1 LFKPDLL
8 NRILYSLLFFL
19 LPVILFAQQGNNFRN
34 KLFSPADTIYLD
46 SLSII
51 PNSEI
56 IKYANGSIAN
66 KNSYTIDYAKSLLL
80 FIEMPPDSIEISY
93 RIFPYNFNKVYQ
105 NKSDSLIRPD
115 AKGSFNPFL
124 FSGSELAAKNE
135 SLFSEGLNK
144 SGSISRG
151 FTVGNNQDLAVNSFL
166 NLQLSGKLSDD
177 VYILAAI
184 TDNNIPVQPDGNT
197 QQLQDFDQVYI
208 QLYNDKSKLT
218 AGDFQL
224 SSPNNSYFM
233 KYFKRAQGGS
243 ASSTFNT
250 RKVTSEEK
258 SGTKISV
265 SAAGAVSKGKF
276 ARNIIPGVEGNQGPY
291 RLRGSENELFIIV
304 LSGTEKVYIDGMLM
318 QRGQE
323 NDYVIDYNSSEITF
337 TAKQLITKDKRIIV
351 EFQYSDK
358 NYARSLLQFGTEVET
373 KKLKL
378 GIFAYGE
385 QDAKN
390 QPLQQDLDTDK
401 KELMA
406 SVGDDLLA
414 AVYPNFNQTDFTPDQ
429 VLYKLTDTIIGNF
442 IYDSVFVYSTSP
454 DEAFYR
460 VGFSLVGEGYGNYR
474 QIKSTANG
482 KVYEWIAPI
491 DGIKQGNYEPVTIL
505 VTPKKRQMAIITSEY
520 QISDNTKATMEFA
533 LSNNDLN
540 TFSAKDSGDDQ
551 DIALKIGLENTQ
563 KISSHERPFL
573 LTTFL
578 GYEQVN
584 RNFALIE
591 RFRSVEFERDWNIL
605 NKNFTQN
612 QHISTLGIKLHRSRW
627 GAFTYEINS
636 FNTEREYNALK
647 NNLYGGLNTP
657 KYDVR
662 IKSSYLETRA
672 IDGTTSFLRQR
683 VDASRKFKYFTLGG
697 WEDQEKNLR
706 IHNGDTL
713 QPNSYEYFEW
723 ESFISNPD
731 TTKTILRFA
740 YKQRTDNQ
748 ALNNSLKRATFGE
761 SYTVD
766 AGWSGNSAF
775 NIKSTTTYRTLRISN
790 TELTNLQPENTI
802 LSRLET
808 GIRILKGT
816 FTLNSFYEIGSGLEV
831 KREFSFLEVPA
842 GQGVYAYLG
851 DLDSNGVKNLN
862 EFELA
867 KFPDQAR
874 YIRIFTPTNEFMK
887 TYTNQFNQAL
897 NIDPERIWGNKSGIK
912 NVIAKFSNQTAFRI
926 DRKTTFE
933 NRSTAFNPF
942 ISNISDTSLISTNS
956 SLRNTFFFNRTSP
969 VFGIDHTWQD
979 IRNKQLFTNGFEAR
993 ANTYQTLR
1001 MRWNITRL
1009 IQIGLEGTDGYRKSE
1024 AEFFANRNFNIH
1036 YKETEPKISL
1046 QPNTAFRAS
1055 LLFKYIEK
1063 QNSLNLGGE
1072 KAISRNAGAEIRY
1085 TVLSKGSLLLNTN
1098 YIVNSFTGAENTTL
1112 AFEMLDGL
1120 QAGKNVTWSVS
1131 YQRNLGNNMQLNL
1144 SYNGRT
1150 AESAPTIHTGGVQVR
1165 AFF

>member
-1 LFKPDLL
+1 MFYLDLL
-8 NRILYSLLFFL
+8 NRILYSFLLFL
-19 LPVILFAQQGNNFRN
+19 LPVILCAQQGNNFRN
-34 KLFSPADTIYLD
+34 KFIAPVDSIYLD

-56 IKYANGSIAN
+56 IRTKDGAIFSSENYFINYS
-66 KNSYTIDYAKSLLL
+66 KSLLIL
-80 FIEMPPDSIEISY
+80 KSISEDSIEISY
-93 RIFPYNFNKVYQ
+93 RVFPYNFDKSYQ

-124 FSGSELAAKNE
+124 FSGSELMPKNE
-135 SLFSEGLNK
+135 GLFSEGLNK

-166 NLQLSGKLSDD
+166 NLQLSGKISDD

-208 QLYNDKSKLT
+208 QLYDNKSKLT

-224 SSPNNSYFM
+224 SSPANSFFM

-243 ASSTFNT
+243 IATTFNT
-250 RKVTSEEK
+250 NKIVTEEKPGTKVT
-258 SGTKISV
+258 V
-265 SAAGAVSKGKF
+265 SASGAVSKGKF

-304 LSGTEKVYIDGMLM
+304 LSGTEKVYIDGVLM

-323 NDYVIDYNSSEITF
+323 NDYIIDYNNSEITF

-358 NYARSLLQFGTEVET
+358 NYARSLLQFGTEIET
-373 KKLKL
+373 EKLKI
-378 GIFAYGE
+378 GIFGYGE

-390 QPLQQDLDTDK
+390 QTLQQDLDTDK

-406 SVGDDLLA
+406 SVGDDLLS

-429 VLYKLTDTIIGNF
+429 VLYKLTDTIIGNLIF
-442 IYDSVFVYSTSP
+442 DSVFVYSTNP

-460 VGFSLVGEGYGNYR
+460 VGFSLVGEGKGNYR
-474 QIKSTANG
+474 QIRSTANG
-482 KVYEWIAPI
+482 KVYEWVAPVN
-491 DGIKQGNYEPVTIL
+491 GIRQGNYEPVTIL
-505 VTPKKRQMAIITSEY
+505 ATPKKRQMAVITSEY
-520 QISDNTKATMEFA
+520 QINEKTKANVEFA

-551 DIALKIGLENTQ
+551 DIAIKIGLENTQ

-573 LTTFL
+573 LTSFL

-605 NKNFTQN
+605 NKNFSQN
-612 QHISTLGIKLHRSRW
+612 QHISTLGFKLHRSRW
-627 GAFTYEINS
+627 GAFTYEVNS
-636 FNTEREYNALK
+636 FNTETEYNALK
-647 NNLYGGLNTP
+647 NNFYGGLNTE
-657 KYDVR
+657 KYDLRV
-662 IKSSYLETRA
+662 KSSYLETRS

-697 WEDQEKNLR
+697 WEDQERNLKR
-706 IHNGDTL
+706 FSGDTL
-713 QPNSYEYFEW
+713 LPNSYEYFEW
-723 ESFISNPD
+723 EGFISNPD

-766 AGWSGNSAF
+766 AGWSKNSAF
-775 NIKSTTTYRTLRISN
+775 NIKSTTTYRTLQISN

-802 LSRLET
+802 LSRIEA
-808 GIRILKGT
+808 GVRILKGT

-851 DLDSNGVKNLN
+851 DLNNNGVKDLN
-862 EFELA
+862 EFEVA

-912 NVIAKFSNQTAFRI
+912 SLVAKFSNQTAFRI

-993 ANTYQTLR
+993 ANTFQTIR

-1036 YKETEPKISL
+1036 YQELEPKISL

-1055 LLFKYIEK
+1055 LMFKYIEK
-1063 QNSLNLGGE
+1063 QNSLDLGGE

-1085 TVLSKGSLLLNTN
+1085 NILSKGSLLLNTN
-1098 YIVNSFTGAENTTL
+1098 YIVNSFSGLPNTTL

-1120 QAGKNVTWSVS
+1120 QAGQNITWSLS

-1150 AESAPTIHTGGVQVR
+1150 AESSPTVHTGGVQVR